1 MSVARCT
8 FVGLGVEALTA
19 GLVFKL
25 VIFTEEAA
33 TEGTPEDASSM
44 VPDGSLALGTLGV
57 LEGAGARVGRQTL
70 PPVAHPRLTEI
81 AYGAHHLKTCCE
93 LTRVLDDTVTRLH
106 HALRLAAV
114 SAHWQTLDSETK
126 VAERPVLL
134 PPFTQITFHRCIA
147 RPFAQGT
154 FKMR

>member
-1 MSVARCT
+1 MAPYAPLT

-33 TEGTPEDASSM
+33 AEGTPEDASSM

-81 AYGAHHLKTCCE
+81 AYGALERKLHQMLISDRQCGH
-93 LTRVLDDTVTRLH
+93 VLHT
-106 HALRLAAV
+106 
-114 SAHWQTLDSETK
+114 
-126 VAERPVLL
+126 
-134 PPFTQITFHRCIA
+134 I
-147 RPFAQGT
+147 
-154 FKMR
+154 FKMLPKFNSIHRSFI